1 MDPFFLDYSVLAI
14 SKIFLRH
21 VILVIEQMREQM
33 SILIVGEPVI
43 GLINWLRPKGLKM
56 CSYLEK
62 IKNQTLKNIG
72 WYTKVLCAMKY
83 PLGMQYLKLAL
94 KFG

>member
-62 IKNQTLKNIG
+62 CANSKIKLLKISAG
-72 WYTKVLCAMKY
+72 TQKCYA
-83 PLGMQYLKLAL
+83 Q
-94 KFG
+94 